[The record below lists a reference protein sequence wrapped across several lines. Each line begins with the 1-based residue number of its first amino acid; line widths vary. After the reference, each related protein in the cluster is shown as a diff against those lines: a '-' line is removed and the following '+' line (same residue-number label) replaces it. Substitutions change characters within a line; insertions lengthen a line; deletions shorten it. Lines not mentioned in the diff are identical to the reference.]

1 MNEVN
6 VRNYPIS
13 SVEVL
18 DVEELGIDSR
28 VEGFCDE
35 TMTLLFKDNPYFN
48 PDLLPTNTIAEN
60 ATTETAVCSSLACKM
75 HGNTV
80 SYITTESL
88 CKLYHIIDNP
98 AVSYIKT
105 DALSKLYH
113 VIDNPVVTYNLIT
126 KSYQEAYMY
135 YVDKETMTGV
145 VVSNT
150 VNNTGYHMVYGI
162 FAPRG
167 YDKIKSYNDFNE
179 MYLTD
184 RTEVEAELLES
195 LGVGDE

>member
-75 HGNTV
+75 HGNPV

-98 AVSYIKT
+98 AVSY
-105 DALSKLYH
+105 D
-113 VIDNPVVTYNLIT
+113 PIT
-126 KSYQEAYMY
+126 KVYGEPRMFYI
-135 YVDKETMTGV
+135 DKETMTGV
-145 VVSNT
+145 IIGHAVANSHHHPV
-150 VNNTGYHMVYGI
+150 HGI

-167 YDKIKSYNDFNE
+167 YDKIKCYNNFNE
-179 MYLTD
+179 LYLTE
-184 RTEVEAELLES
+184 RSAVEQELTEY

>member
-35 TMTLLFKDNPYFN
+35 TMTGV
-48 PDLLPTNTIAEN
+48 IIGH
-60 ATTETAVCSSLACKM
+60 AVANS
-75 HGNTV
+75 H
-80 SYITTESL
+80 
-88 CKLYHIIDNP
+88 H
-98 AVSYIKT
+98 
-105 DALSKLYH
+105 H
-113 VIDNPVVTYNLIT
+113 PV
-126 KSYQEAYMY
+126 
-135 YVDKETMTGV
+135 
-145 VVSNT
+145 
-150 VNNTGYHMVYGI
+150 HGI

-167 YDKIKSYNDFNE
+167 YDKIKCYNNFNE